1 MKLHQYLIIA
11 CLSLCACNKGKTMQ
25 QIAIEVQNHQLDSIH
40 SLIEK
45 EYVIERDSFSEGI
58 PERVFPKNRPSSFDI
73 DYIWAYMV
81 INQRK
86 AEHFRLVIQTSQ
98 EKKIDGVAIFT
109 FNIDGKISDIILQPY
124 MNHESYNRN
133 YYEIPSGYAVDF
145 LDSIKIGSKVKM
157 KISNLETYTTRN
169 VTSEEINNIVKTY
182 KYYRELGGI
191 PEAPDIKDE

>member
-25 QIAIEVQNHQLDSIH
+25 QIAIEAQKHQFDSIH

-45 EYVIERDSFSEGI
+45 EYTIKRDSFSKGI
-58 PERVFPKNRPSSFDI
+58 PEIVFPKNRPSSFDI

-81 INQRK
+81 INHGK
-86 AEHFRLVIQTSQ
+86 AEYFRLVIQTSQ
-98 EKKIDGVAIFT
+98 EKKIDGVSRFT
-109 FNIDGKISDIILQPY
+109 FNIDDKISDIFIQSY
-124 MNHESYNRN
+124 MAHESYNGN

-145 LDSIKIGSKVKM
+145 LESIKIGSKVKI

-169 VTSEEINNIVKTY
+169 VTSEEINTIVKTY
-182 KYYRELGGI
+182 KYYRELGGEL
-191 PEAPDIKDE
+191 EAPDLIDE